1 MTSDSAPPTG
11 ESAIRVMI
19 VDDHPVVRDGLR
31 GMFEREPDI
40 DVVAEAASG
49 PEALARIGALGS
61 EGPRVVLMD
70 LRMPGGD
77 GIQAI
82 RRLRQERAEPWPA
95 VLVLTT
101 YDAERDVR
109 AAMEAGANGFLLK
122 DTGRTELVRAVRDVA
137 AGRPVITAQAL
148 AVLTGHREEATLT
161 ARELE
166 VLRVIAAGGTNRSAA
181 RQLMVSEAT
190 VKTHL
195 LHAYEKLGVS
205 DRAAAVRV
213 AYERN
218 LL

>member
-1 MTSDSAPPTG
+1 M
-11 ESAIRVMI
+11 IRVMI

-31 GMFEREPDI
+31 GMFDHESDI
-40 DVVAEAASG
+40 VVCAEAG
-49 PEALARIGALGS
+49 GGHEALARIDALAATPSGA
-61 EGPRVVLMD
+61 PDVVLMD

-77 GIQAI
+77 GVAAI
-82 RRLRQERAEPWPA
+82 RGLRAGGRTTPA

-101 YDAERDVR
+101 YDTGRDVR

-122 DTGRTELVRAVRDVA
+122 DVPRGDLVRAVRDIA
-137 AGRPVITAQAL
+137 AGRPVLAPQAL
-148 AVLTGHREEATLT
+148 SALTGHDRETDLT
-161 ARELE
+161 AREVE

-181 RQLMVSEAT
+181 KRLMVSEAT

-218 LL
+218 LI